1 MPPHCSASGKL
12 LLAFKPEQERK
23 RLIDTLPLEQFT
35 HRTITDHNVLL
46 SELDRITM
54 NGYAVDNEEYVLG
67 VSCVA
72 VPVKDRDGEVV
83 AAIAIHAATA
93 RLPLNQAM
101 EYIPKLLIAAEQISA
116 TLN

>member
-1 MPPHCSASGKL
+1 LAYKPKDERIKL
-12 LLAFKPEQERK
+12 V
-23 RLIDTLPLEQFT
+23 DTLPLEQFT
-35 HRTITDHNVLL
+35 HRTIVDRDVLL
-46 SELDRITM
+46 SELDRIAV

-72 VPVKDRDGEVV
+72 VPVKDQSGEVV

-101 EYIPKLLIAAEQISA
+101 EYIPKLLLAAEQISA
-116 TLN
+116 TLH

>member
-1 MPPHCSASGKL
+1 M
-12 LLAFKPEQERK
+12 E
-23 RLIDTLPLEQFT
+23 TLPLEQFT
-35 HRTITDHNVLL
+35 HRTIVDRDVLL
-46 SELDRITM
+46 SELDRIAA

-72 VPVKDRDGEVV
+72 VPVKDQSGEVV

-101 EYIPKLLIAAEQISA
+101 EHIPKLLLAAEQISA
-116 TLN
+116 TLH